1 MGDIALMS
9 AVEQISLI
17 RRGEI
22 SSQELTEHCIA
33 RIESRDGE
41 INAVVT
47 RDFETALTN
56 AKAADAAQKRGEVLG
71 RIHGVPIT
79 VKDALQTKGLRST
92 GGAVELRDNV
102 PERDAPVVDA
112 VRREGAIVIG
122 KTNLPRWSGDIQSY
136 NELFGTTNN
145 PWDLSRGPGGSSGC
159 LPSMGGTS
167 VGT

>member
-102 PERDAPVVDA
+102 PERDAPVV
-112 VRREGAIVIG
+112 
-122 KTNLPRWSGDIQSY
+122 
-136 NELFGTTNN
+136 
-145 PWDLSRGPGGSSGC
+145 LS
-159 LPSMGGTS
+159 LIHI
-167 VGT
+167 